1 MMMRTL
7 LCLAMAFAIWLNPS
21 SAAEMSDAD
30 ILVERLLWAT
40 GGRLAWTAVESTVV
54 YSQQYRRDD
63 PTSVG
68 AVVTTDYKQARVR
81 IDTTGRDLQ
90 QVRVI
95 DNGSD
100 RAWRLNRA
108 GPPEKVSEDSLA
120 RDLRHYTGHV
130 YRTLQRIAIRDP
142 QLKFAVGR
150 KGSLEVYEGSTRLA
164 WYSLDARGEPFA
176 MGAYDDDVGVVC
188 GPWELEKRGIRYPA
202 WVARPDGSWRATL
215 HSLAVNVRLDEELFA
230 QPLAD
235 EQ

>member
-1 MMMRTL
+1 
-7 LCLAMAFAIWLNPS
+7 
-21 SAAEMSDAD
+21 
-30 ILVERLLWAT
+30 
-40 GGRLAWTAVESTVV
+40 
-54 YSQQYRRDD
+54 
-63 PTSVG
+63 
-68 AVVTTDYKQARVR
+68 
-81 IDTTGRDLQ
+81 
-90 QVRVI
+90 
-95 DNGSD
+95 
-100 RAWRLNRA
+100 
-108 GPPEKVSEDSLA
+108 
-120 RDLRHYTGHV
+120 LRHYTGHV